1 MNFVCSHSSLRLISD
16 GNKRQKEDIR
26 NDKIGRKPNTD
37 SFRFLNAII
46 RRVVEF
52 FFFFEQTVSSEF
64 RVVENKRV
72 EEKRRYEREREKNR
86 RSIVETRANRKQ
98 CYCQITLAFIARVAD
113 PTTRICSLAL
123 SFLMELTTRGNDR
136 YVRSTP
142 IVVFSCDRHVCHSV
156 STDFPTLRFS
166 VHSQRY
172 DPWCN
177 RCKFGENGNSI
188 RAGELVSL
196 DATA

>member
-1 MNFVCSHSSLRLISD
+1 MNFVCFHSSLRLICD

-52 FFFFEQTVSSEF
+52 FFFEQTVSSEF
-64 RVVENKRV
+64 RVVENRRV
-72 EEKRRYEREREKNR
+72 EKRRYEREREKNR
-86 RSIVETRANRKQ
+86 QSIVETRANRKQ

-123 SFLMELTTRGNDR
+123 SFLMELTTRGND
-136 YVRSTP
+136 
-142 IVVFSCDRHVCHSV
+142 HVCHSV
-156 STDFPTLRFS
+156 STDFPTLRSS

-172 DPWCN
+172 GPWCN

-188 RAGELVSL
+188 RVGELVSL